1 MHPNAIGS
9 APQRLVTLLPVG
21 YRPRV
26 YRGTNYYYYD
36 NVYYPSYPGG
46 GYMVVE
52 RPCSNAA
59 WNGRVGQ
66 ENYEV

>member
-9 APQRLVTLLPVG
+9 ALQRLVTLLPVG

-36 NVYYPSYPGG
+36 NVY
-46 GYMVVE
+46 
-52 RPCSNAA
+52 
-59 WNGRVGQ
+59 
-66 ENYEV
+66 